1 MRPLVEAS
9 GGGAQWKVTFLTP
22 SMTEWV
28 KSCGGASGAEG
39 GRERGENHHTHIPTC
54 IYII

>member
-1 MRPLVEAS
+1 MMRPLVEAS

-39 GRERGENHHTHIPTC
+39 GRERGRITTHISQHV
-54 IYII
+54 YI